1 MKIVLNKKP
10 RNATIIE
17 GFPGLGLVGTIA
29 VEYLLDHLQAEPI
42 GEIRIQESPPM
53 IAVHKGKVI
62 EPLGIFYNKKYNLII
77 LHALTPVK
85 GMEWALADAIHE
97 LCEMVGA
104 KEIISLEGVG
114 APPSIARRPGTY
126 FISNKRG
133 LEKTGIEPLR
143 EGIVMGVTGALLL
156 SKKANISAIFAETH
170 STLPDSRAA
179 AKIIEV
185 LDKYLGLKV
194 DYTPLLKKAQEFE
207 SKVKGIL
214 SQGKS
219 AVKIRQRKELTYL
232 G

>member
-1 MKIVLNKKP
+1 MKITLKKKP

-29 VEYLLDHLQAEPI
+29 IEYLLDHLQAEPI

-85 GMEWALADAIHE
+85 GKEWDLAKAIHD
-97 LCEMVGA
+97 LGKLVGA

-114 APPSIARRPGTY
+114 APPSIAKRPDTY
-126 FISNKRG
+126 FLSNKKG
-133 LEKTGIEPLR
+133 LEKTGIKPLE
-143 EGIVMGVTGALLL
+143 EGIIMGVTGALLL
-156 SKKANISAIFAETH
+156 GKKSNVSAIFAETH
-170 STLPDSRAA
+170 SALPDSRAA
-179 AKIIEV
+179 AKVVEV

-194 DYTPLLKKAQEFE
+194 DYAPLLKKAQAFE
-207 SKVKGIL
+207 SKLKGIL
-214 SQGKS
+214 KKGSSVAKQQK
-219 AVKIRQRKELTYL
+219 RKELSYL